1 MNKLIQKLYLR
12 SCHEELRVLKPGN
25 HSIQSKII
33 GMNHKRFEYVAKISS
48 EVFLKKNI
56 GIGEKIYQSA
66 LKCFFQFGENY
77 NLGIILLCAP
87 IFEISPK
94 KYFNFKA
101 ELKVVLSKINEYQG
115 NLILKAI
122 RKVNPAGL
130 KKYDGPGDVNRKQK
144 LNFKNIMK
152 IGSQWDRI
160 SKCYV
165 TNYEEIIDK
174 GLPFFELM
182 RKRASLK
189 TSTILLYLFFLS
201 INKDSHLLRKYGTR
215 KSEMVVK
222 KAKDLLKRIKF
233 QAEVESQLLTFDKY
247 LKSFHYNPGTCADL
261 TVTTLLISKIR
272 DIFKFQI

>member
-25 HSIQSKII
+25 HSLQSKII

-152 IGSQWDRI
+152 IG
-160 SKCYV
+160 
-165 TNYEEIIDK
+165 
-174 GLPFFELM
+174 
-182 RKRASLK
+182 
-189 TSTILLYLFFLS
+189 
-201 INKDSHLLRKYGTR
+201 
-215 KSEMVVK
+215 
-222 KAKDLLKRIKF
+222 
-233 QAEVESQLLTFDKY
+233 
-247 LKSFHYNPGTCADL
+247 
-261 TVTTLLISKIR
+261 
-272 DIFKFQI
+272 